1 MAFVAIPGLI
11 ALVPH
16 ASGGAILST
25 SAGGY
30 VAGTLIPASVVAAA
44 PAIAIGAVA
53 VTAAA
58 AGAYFY
64 IHGIPLPLAELLA
77 AKGITV
83 KAGTTA
89 AMAAAAAA
97 AAVTDPIAA
106 TKSVMTA
113 VPAAVVVAVPAAKVV
128 LVLAALAA
136 VGYFA
141 YTSSQDVKDAV
152 DDLARKAEHE
162 ENGLAEKAG
171 LIEEFRATLSTFIAT
186 TSTSASA
193 QVQTIWSFIRK
204 VLRGLAGVFQWW
216 KRRID

>member
-83 KAGTTA
+83 KAGATA
-89 AMAAAAAA
+89 AKAA

>member
-83 KAGTTA
+83 KAGATA
-89 AMAAAAAA
+89 AKAAA

-113 VPAAVVVAVPAAKVV
+113 VPAAAVVAVPAAKVV

>member
-58 AGAYFY
+58 VGAYFY
-64 IHGIPLPLAELLA
+64 IHGVPLPLAELLA

-83 KAGTTA
+83 KAGATA
-89 AMAAAAAA
+89 AKAA

-106 TKSVMTA
+106 TKSVMSA
-113 VPAAVVVAVPAAKVV
+113 VPAAAVVAVPAAKVV

-136 VGYFA
+136 VGYVA
-141 YTSSQDVKDAV
+141 YTSLQDVKDAV
-152 DDLARKAEHE
+152 DDLVRKAEHE

-171 LIEEFRATLSTFIAT
+171 LIEEFRATLSTFTAT
-186 TSTSASA
+186 TSTRASA